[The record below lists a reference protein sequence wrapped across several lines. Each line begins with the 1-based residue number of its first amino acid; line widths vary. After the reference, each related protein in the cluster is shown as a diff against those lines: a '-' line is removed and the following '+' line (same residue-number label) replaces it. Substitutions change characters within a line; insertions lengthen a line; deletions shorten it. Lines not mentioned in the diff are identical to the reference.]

1 MNSVILNVD
10 GMSCSH
16 CEECIKNSLEKLN
29 GVKEVFVD
37 LKGKTVSLK
46 FENILLDEI
55 KQTIEEQGY
64 DVI

>member
-16 CEECIKNSLEKLN
+16 CKECIKNSLEKLN